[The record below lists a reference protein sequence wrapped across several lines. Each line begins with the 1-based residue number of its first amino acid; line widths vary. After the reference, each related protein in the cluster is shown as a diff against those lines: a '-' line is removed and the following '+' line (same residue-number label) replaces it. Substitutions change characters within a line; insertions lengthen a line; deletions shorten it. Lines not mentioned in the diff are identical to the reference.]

1 MTVTKHRIFFV
12 WQFEEEEQWL
22 EEMAQ
27 KGLVLD
33 GVGFCTYRFRAC
45 APGEYR
51 TRLELLAHI
60 PSHPESQDY
69 IRFVEDTGAEYVGS
83 VFRWV
88 YFRKRRDGGDFQLY
102 SDLPARLRQLD
113 RVLALLAV
121 IGGINLVFAL
131 TGFASGLLP
140 GLLNLAVAGL
150 AVWGG
155 WKLWRR
161 RSRLKAERELYE

>member
-1 MTVTKHRIFFV
+1 MTVTRHKLFFV

-27 KGLVLD
+27 QGLVLD
-33 GVGFCTYRFRAC
+33 GVGFCTYRFREC

-51 TRLELLAHI
+51 TRLELLAHS

-69 IRFVEDTGAEYVGS
+69 IRFVEDTGAELVGS
-83 VFRWV
+83 WFRWV
-88 YFRKRRDGGDFQLY
+88 YFRKKRDEGDFQLY
-102 SDLPARLRQLD
+102 SDLPARLRQMD
-113 RVLALLAV
+113 RILSLLAV
-121 IGGINLVFAL
+121 IGGINLLCAL
-131 TGFASGLLP
+131 ADLLGGLFP

-150 AVWGG
+150 AAWGG